1 MNDIKI
7 SVIIPVYNVEKYLE
21 QCLNSVVNQTLK
33 DIEIICINDNSS
45 DNSLTIL
52 ERYAKKDN
60 RITII
65 NNLKNSG
72 GGFSRNEGLKIA
84 KGEYISFIDADDW
97 VEEEMLEYTYN
108 ESKSKNLDL
117 LIFLAKNYDD
127 VNSEFYEIDY
137 YNFKCLDDSFKNRLF
152 YFDEV
157 KDLIFCF
164 AVSPWL
170 KLYKKELLDKSNAKF
185 PKERV
190 MHDNPFF
197 YNVFLNAERM
207 ELVEEYFYYR
217 RRHKTSLVNMRGHRC
232 QDIIPIADHII
243 NSFKDNNTFDY
254 YKKKLLNRKIFLIRS
269 EYKKMNEDFQKKFF
283 NYIKEEFNNIC
294 NDFSMHY
301 EYLINLSQ
309 INLSFYFNALRAE
322 SYSEFNYLNDFSEA
336 LVTINRLEKKVERL
350 KNKNKEL
357 NKDIKY
363 LKKNNE
369 IMISSNSWKIT
380 KPLRNITCFIK
391 KLLK

>member
-269 EYKKMNEDFQKKFF
+269 EYKKMNEDFQKNFF

>member
-1 MNDIKI
+1 MFMNHIKV

-33 DIEIICINDNSS
+33 EIEIICINDNSS
-45 DNSLTIL
+45 DNSLAIL
-52 ERYAKKDN
+52 KKYAEKDD

-97 VEEEMLEYTYN
+97 VEEEMLEYSYR
-108 ESKSKNLDL
+108 ESKVKNLDL

-127 VNSEFYEIDY
+127 ITSEFYEIDY
-137 YNFKCLDDSFKNRLF
+137 YNFKCLNDSFKNRLF

-157 KDLIFCF
+157 KDSIFCF

-185 PKERV
+185 PEERV

-197 YNVFLNAERM
+197 YNIFLNAERM
-207 ELVEEYFYYR
+207 ELIEKYFYYR
-217 RRHKTSLVNMRGHRC
+217 RRHKSSLVNMRGHRC

-243 NSFKDNNTFDY
+243 NSFKDNNAFDY
-254 YKKKLLNRKIFLIRS
+254 YKRKLLNRKIFLIRS
-269 EYKKMNEDFQKKFF
+269 EYKKMSDEFQENFF
-283 NYIKEEFNNIC
+283 KYITKEFNSIY
-294 NDFSMHY
+294 NDNDLKY
-301 EYLINLSQ
+301 EYFINLNQ
-309 INLSFYFNALRAE
+309 RNLSFYCNTLKSE
-322 SYSEFNYLNDFSEA
+322 SYLDFNRLNDFSEA
-336 LVTINRLEKKVERL
+336 MITVTTLEKRIKKLKKKNELL
-350 KNKNKEL
+350 KNEN
-357 NKDIKY
+357 NDI
-363 LKKNNE
+363 
-369 IMISSNSWKIT
+369 ISSKSWKIT
-380 KPLRNITCFIK
+380 KPIRKITG
-391 KLLK
+391 LLKNFFN